1 MNAEIYILRD
11 MNASGRITTSIDGLA
26 VLLKNSG
33 LGVAYKTE
41 MDENKDE
48 IINSLSQSLNPDE
61 DIDLVLI
68 PDGYDTDARST
79 VVFKTLFALSA
90 YEDTAEKLQ
99 LKALT
104 GDFKGEFKRVNEIT
118 LSNQKHAFS
127 FVIDGVRVVLLPV
140 MSMVEMKEVIP
151 EILKVVGA
159 HSAVRNTQANI
170 PSNRVRVDFD
180 NMTPQDR
187 GAEPIEALAKEVDTD
202 KEEPKDKSKDK
213 KKKKKKLTFKERFI
227 PMKGDSGKEKL
238 RKIILDLAILIF
250 VVAAALLIKYMVI
263 DPLLNN
269 QKYDDLRNLV
279 KNDGEIATEIT
290 TDANGNTLVKK
301 KKSRI
306 NWDELKNINSEV
318 VGWITINDTRIDYP
332 VLRHKGDNDD
342 SQYYLKRDIYKNY
355 SDYGSIFVDYR
366 SSKGTDSKNVI
377 LHGHHMNDGS
387 MFQNLMGYGL
397 YSADMDF
404 YRKHPTIE
412 FDTPNGDETYK
423 IISVFK
429 TNTLDQHGEFFNYL
443 VGDFNSEA
451 EFMNY
456 VYLVRERSLIDTG
469 VTCNEDDQL
478 LTLST
483 CSYEYSE
490 FRTVVVA
497 RKTRS
502 GESSKVD
509 TSKSKANS
517 DALWPDVYYGYDK
530 SAKPQVSTFKIASK
544 KKKIDWY
551 DGKGNLK
558 GRERMFT
565 LKEHDTVEATEPAK
579 EKVENHTMP
588 ASTEPQATD
597 PPKFKDESILFNY
610 NTLVLD
616 VGQSDTLE
624 IYWTPEYTTNKS
636 IKWISSNANVATIA
650 AGGKVTAIAPGECTI
665 TAESSNKHKT
675 TCKIIV
681 NDILATSL
689 TISSVS
695 HTSTVLNEQF
705 KLTATYEPKNASHKV
720 EWYSSNTNVAT
731 VSSTGLVTV
740 RNYGSCTIYAKI
752 DSLEV
757 SCAVTVKNPNS

>member
-104 GDFKGEFKRVNEIT
+104 GDFKGEFKRVNEIN

-140 MSMVEMKEVIP
+140 MSMVEMKEV
-151 EILKVVGA
+151 VGA

-170 PSNRVRVDFD
+170 PSNRVRIDLD
-180 NMTPQDR
+180 NMAPQDR
-187 GAEPIEALAKEVDTD
+187 RAEPIEALAKEVDTD

-306 NWDELKNINSEV
+306 NWDELKGINSEV

-332 VLRHKGDNDD
+332 VL
-342 SQYYLKRDIYKNY
+342 
-355 SDYGSIFVDYR
+355 
-366 SSKGTDSKNVI
+366 
-377 LHGHHMNDGS
+377 
-387 MFQNLMGYGL
+387 
-397 YSADMDF
+397 
-404 YRKHPTIE
+404 
-412 FDTPNGDETYK
+412 
-423 IISVFK
+423 
-429 TNTLDQHGEFFNYL
+429 
-443 VGDFNSEA
+443 
-451 EFMNY
+451 
-456 VYLVRERSLIDTG
+456 
-469 VTCNEDDQL
+469 
-478 LTLST
+478 
-483 CSYEYSE
+483 
-490 FRTVVVA
+490 
-497 RKTRS
+497 
-502 GESSKVD
+502 
-509 TSKSKANS
+509 
-517 DALWPDVYYGYDK
+517 
-530 SAKPQVSTFKIASK
+530 
-544 KKKIDWY
+544 
-551 DGKGNLK
+551 
-558 GRERMFT
+558 
-565 LKEHDTVEATEPAK
+565 
-579 EKVENHTMP
+579 
-588 ASTEPQATD
+588 
-597 PPKFKDESILFNY
+597 
-610 NTLVLD
+610 
-616 VGQSDTLE
+616 
-624 IYWTPEYTTNKS
+624 
-636 IKWISSNANVATIA
+636 
-650 AGGKVTAIAPGECTI
+650 
-665 TAESSNKHKT
+665 
-675 TCKIIV
+675 
-681 NDILATSL
+681 
-689 TISSVS
+689 
-695 HTSTVLNEQF
+695 
-705 KLTATYEPKNASHKV
+705 
-720 EWYSSNTNVAT
+720 
-731 VSSTGLVTV
+731 
-740 RNYGSCTIYAKI
+740 
-752 DSLEV
+752 
-757 SCAVTVKNPNS
+757 